1 MWSAGEIAK
10 VILAMIRS
18 VSWSSKLLDTT
29 LTNFVPSQGDPLIH
43 LHSKQNCI
51 SSQIYIDIQDLVLS
65 VSLCLLKH
73 KRHFEVEDVQ
83 CVPYGRKHLIV
94 TKR

>member
-29 LTNFVPSQGDPLIH
+29 LTNFVPSQGDRDPLIH
-43 LHSKQNCI
+43 LHWKQNRI
-51 SSQIYIDIQDLVLS
+51 SSQTYTDIQDLVVS
-65 VSLCLLKH
+65 VSLCFLKTQ
-73 KRHFEVEDVQ
+73 KSLRS
-83 CVPYGRKHLIV
+83 
-94 TKR
+94 